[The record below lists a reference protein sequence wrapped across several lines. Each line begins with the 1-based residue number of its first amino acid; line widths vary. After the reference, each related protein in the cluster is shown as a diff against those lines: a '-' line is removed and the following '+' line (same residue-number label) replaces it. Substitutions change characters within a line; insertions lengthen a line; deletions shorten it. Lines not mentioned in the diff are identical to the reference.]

1 MSRMPV
7 WAMVA
12 TPFGANAER
21 ICEPSLRA
29 LTREM
34 LSRGCSGLIALGV
47 IAEPDSLSL
56 AEKSR
61 ALAVI
66 LDSAGPA
73 PVVAAST
80 NRNPDEAANELGVF
94 AAQFSGR
101 LHAVMVPVLSPD
113 PVELR
118 RALVA
123 THSIT
128 QLPVLLQ
135 DLPAATGVTIAI
147 DHLQEAVTGL
157 DFLYGI
163 KCECPPTF
171 LRIRQLREVTEAH
184 LMTGF
189 GGLGLVDDVLAG
201 ADTVAAG
208 ITVPEVLVDAV
219 DLLAAGEVGGAREVI
234 GRSAGLIN
242 FETQAR
248 TSIAIRKEHWRRQ
261 GVIAHST
268 VRPPSLPYLVEFDEH
283 SRGHGFVL
291 PCAGIQQP

>member
-7 WAMVA
+7 WSMVA
-12 TPFGANAER
+12 TPFDANAER

-29 LTREM
+29 LTQEV

-56 AEKSR
+56 AEKLR

-73 PVVAAST
+73 PVIAAT
-80 NRNPDEAANELGVF
+80 MNRNPADAASELGVLT
-94 AAQFSGR
+94 AAFSGR

-118 RALVA
+118 RTLVA

-147 DHLQEAVTGL
+147 DYLQQAVTGL

-171 LRIRQLREVTEAH
+171 WRIRRLREVTEAH
-184 LMTGF
+184 LMAGF

-208 ITVPEVLVDAV
+208 ISVPEVLVDAV
-219 DLLAAGEVGGAREVI
+219 DLLAAGEVGTARRMI
-234 GRSAGLIN
+234 GRAAGLIN

-268 VRPPSLPYLVEFDEH
+268 VRPPSLPYLAEFDKH
-283 SRGHGFVL
+283 SRDHGFPFL
-291 PCAGIQQP
+291 RRGIQQP

>member
-12 TPFGANAER
+12 TPFDANAER
-21 ICEPSLRA
+21 ICERSLRA
-29 LTREM
+29 LTQET

-56 AEKSR
+56 AEKSQ

-66 LDSAGPA
+66 VDSAGPA
-73 PVVAAST
+73 PVIVAT
-80 NRNPDEAANELGVF
+80 MNRNPADAANELAILTAEF
-94 AAQFSGR
+94 DGR
-101 LHAVMVPVLSPD
+101 LHAVMVPVLSSD

-118 RALVA
+118 RTLVT

-147 DHLQEAVTGL
+147 DYLQQAVTGL

-171 LRIRQLREVTEAH
+171 WRIRRLREVTAAH
-184 LMTGF
+184 LMAGF

-201 ADTVAAG
+201 ADTVASG
-208 ITVPEVLVDAV
+208 ISAPEVLVEAV
-219 DLLAAGEVGGAREVI
+219 DLLAAGEVGSARSVI
-234 GRSAGLIN
+234 GRAAGLIN

-268 VRPPSLPYLVEFDEH
+268 VRLPSLPYLAEFDEH
-283 SRGHGFVL
+283 SRDHGFPL
-291 PCAGIQQP
+291 LRRGIQQP